1 LTRVHSSDK
10 VGLMARTHGDI
21 DWERIHG
28 LSNYVETGDCW
39 RECGSYCCKTNH
51 AEFSFRFIRAGQVL
65 LPLCPAEYDY
75 LKAQGRLPDD
85 SPQAVSRLA
94 VELEPDRS
102 AAVYMVRCDRGGLCD
117 HPDFRPLICKIYPYY
132 PYPSPEGDVEELVLG
147 SVFDVARWAKDGHL
161 ACPALQNE
169 EEAVRGKAKQNYAR
183 LFEHPHLIF
192 YFRMGWGVMQLMLEH
207 LRAEHSDILELP
219 LTDYFKKWEVL
230 YMTGKLTPAPEVVQ
244 LGRKEYEKVSRV
256 WGDFDLE

>member
-1 LTRVHSSDK
+1 MT
-10 VGLMARTHGDI
+10 RTHGDI

-75 LKAQGRLPDD
+75 LKSLGRLPDD

-94 VELEPDRS
+94 VELKPDRS
-102 AAVYMVRCDRGGLCD
+102 VAVYMVRCDRGGLCD

-147 SVFDVARWAKDGHL
+147 SVFDVARWARDGHL

-169 EEAVRGKAKQNYAR
+169 DEAVREKAKQTYAR

-207 LRAEHSDILELP
+207 LRTEHSDILDLP

-230 YMTGKLTPAPEVVQ
+230 YMTGKLTPAAEVAQ
-244 LGRKEYEKVSRV
+244 LGRREYVEVSRV